1 MKKQTIIAIA
11 LFLLLTTITSREKL
25 EISKFN
31 IQKIIIENN
40 FLLNEKEIKKLLTPI
55 YDKNIFFVG
64 NSTIANVLMQ
74 NDFIESYNIKK
85 KYPHTLK
92 IKIFEKKPIAILIDK
107 KNKFYLSDKVDLI
120 TFKKIKEYQN
130 LPYVFGKKK
139 NFEILYN
146 DLKKNN
152 FPFNIIKKYTF
163 FETNRWDVETTD
175 DNLIKLSSKDYVK
188 NLNNYL
194 DLIKKNN
201 FKKYK
206 TFDYR
211 IDNQLILK

>member
-1 MKKQTIIAIA
+1 
-11 LFLLLTTITSREKL
+11 
-25 EISKFN
+25 
-31 IQKIIIENN
+31 
-40 FLLNEKEIKKLLTPI
+40 
-55 YDKNIFFVG
+55 
-64 NSTIANVLMQ
+64 MQ

>member
-1 MKKQTIIAIA
+1 
-11 LFLLLTTITSREKL
+11 
-25 EISKFN
+25 
-31 IQKIIIENN
+31 
-40 FLLNEKEIKKLLTPI
+40 
-55 YDKNIFFVG
+55 
-64 NSTIANVLMQ
+64 MQ

-139 NFEILYN
+139 NFEVLYN
-146 DLKKNN
+146 DLKKND
-152 FPFNIIKKYTF
+152 FPFDIIKKYTF

-194 DLIKKNN
+194 DLIKKDN

>member
-11 LFLLLTTITSREKL
+11 LFLLLTTITSQEKL

-40 FLLNEKEIKKLLTPI
+40 FLVKEKEIKKLLTPI

-163 FETNRWDVETTD
+163 FENNRWDVETTD

>member
-25 EISKFN
+25 EITKFN
-31 IQKIIIENN
+31 IKKIIIENN
-40 FLLNEKEIKKLLTPI
+40 FLLKEKEIKKLLIPI

-64 NSTIANVLMQ
+64 NSTIENVLMQ

-139 NFEILYN
+139 NFEVLYN
-146 DLKKNN
+146 DLKKND
-152 FPFNIIKKYTF
+152 FPFDIIKKYTF

-194 DLIKKNN
+194 DLIKKDN

>member
-11 LFLLLTTITSREKL
+11 LFLLLTTITSQEKL

-40 FLLNEKEIKKLLTPI
+40 FLVKEKEIKKLLTPI

>member
-11 LFLLLTTITSREKL
+11 LFLLLTTITSQEKL

-40 FLLNEKEIKKLLTPI
+40 FLVKEKEIKKLLTPI

-85 KYPHTLK
+85 KYPHTLT

-139 NFEILYN
+139 KF
-146 DLKKNN
+146 
-152 FPFNIIKKYTF
+152 
-163 FETNRWDVETTD
+163 
-175 DNLIKLSSKDYVK
+175 
-188 NLNNYL
+188 
-194 DLIKKNN
+194 
-201 FKKYK
+201 
-206 TFDYR
+206 
-211 IDNQLILK
+211 

>member
-146 DLKKNN
+146 DLKKND